1 MKVRI
6 FTTFYLVVCIALLL
20 AVLPGGMVPTS
31 TQRPELRQGG
41 MKAQATSKPIQE
53 FTTTHPLESIS
64 VEIVAPSL
72 TDSGLGVGETIT
84 LTAHTSPPLSQ
95 TRGMLEWTILSGEG
109 VVDCGMPVC
118 VTEVATLTLDH
129 PGPISHDTSGVVVGV
144 EYVVGPHT
152 VSDTLSIPLNEPV
165 YRRPYIRNFTLDF
178 GGKPFPEPGDTV
190 SVTLEHALPPGYRL
204 ISEHVNPASIVTD
217 TETFVSVQ
225 LVAQAEYQDSLGES
239 FFDVLFEP
247 FALPFSYDADHNG
260 TPDLVDDQ
268 FDAAWAD
275 LQALPLVPPS
285 NDVWRAPKAL
295 VAQMIRAPFWPL
307 PILTFDPNCEPSTFG
322 YYQWNGSKVNDL
334 QLCPKAFITSLQ
346 FWVTLCHEMKHWWD
360 EKVVGVHQDHKD
372 VERFGWWCGQLLWP
386 FWTPKDEDI
395 FREMDP
401 PIDPPPTFNVLWGSH
416 VTWTL
421 TLSNT
426 NATYALENLQFR
438 LDSVMSSGGQ
448 YATGD
453 TLGGGISVGANG
465 LADTTAAADDVQ
477 LIPVGQGRPH
487 AIVIHPGPDGQLD
500 TAPGGDDTLFPSED
514 RLTSGANGVV
524 ETLAQ
529 PDDVQVIPLGR
540 GYTSTTFMPLGVGAG
555 PNGVL
560 DSMPGGDDQVVPP
573 PDLPITN
580 IQVTTPPSI
589 PAGGQGAVVV
599 AFDVADYIPGASG
612 PGVVQMTF
620 ELTAQQGGGLRRET
634 FEIFLF
640 LPPKVY
646 LPLVF
651 KNY

>member
-6 FTTFYLVVCIALLL
+6 FTPFKLVTYIALLL
-20 AVLPGGMVPTS
+20 ALLPGGMVS
-31 TQRPELRQGG
+31 ISAQRPELGQSGI
-41 MKAQATSKPIQE
+41 KAQATSKPIQE
-53 FTTTHPLESIS
+53 FTTTHALEPID
-64 VEIVAPSL
+64 VEIVALSL

-95 TRGMLEWTILSGEG
+95 THGMLNWTILSGDG
-109 VVDCGMPVC
+109 TVDCGAPIC
-118 VTEVATLTLDH
+118 TTEVASLTLKH

-144 EYVVGPHT
+144 EYVAGSHT

-165 YRRPYIRNFTLDF
+165 YHWPYIRNFTLHF

-190 SVTLEHALPPGYRL
+190 TITLEHALPPGYVL
-204 ISEHVNPASIVTD
+204 ISEHVEPASIVTD

-225 LVAQAEYQDSLGES
+225 LVAQAEYQDPWRQS
-239 FFDVLFEP
+239 FFDVFVEVFE
-247 FALPFSYDADHNG
+247 LPFSYDRDHNG
-260 TPDLVDDQ
+260 TPDLVDDH
-268 FDAAWAD
+268 FNAAWAS
-275 LQALPLVPPS
+275 LQVMPLVPPS

-295 VAQMIRAPFWPL
+295 VAQMIRIPFWPF
-307 PILTFDPNCEPSTFG
+307 PSFTFDPNCEPSVFG
-322 YYQWNGSKVNDL
+322 YYQWNGSRVNDL
-334 QLCPKAFITSLQ
+334 QLCPKAFITPLQ

-360 EKVVGVHQDHKD
+360 EKIVGKHQNHKD
-372 VERFGWWCGQLLWP
+372 VERFGWWCGQLFWP
-386 FWTPKDEDI
+386 FWTDIDKEI
-395 FREMDP
+395 FRRMDP
-401 PIDPPPTFNVLWGSH
+401 PVDPPPTFNVLWGSH

-426 NATYALENLQFR
+426 NATYPLENLQFR
-438 LDSVMSSGGQ
+438 LKSVMSSGGQ

-465 LADTTAAADDVQ
+465 LADTTAAGDDVQ

-487 AIVIHPGPDGQLD
+487 AIVIHPGTNGQLD
-500 TAPGGDDTLFPSED
+500 TTPGGDDTVFPSED
-514 RLTSGANGVV
+514 RLTSGANGIV
-524 ETLAQ
+524 ETSAQ
-529 PDDVQVIPLGR
+529 SDDVQVIPVGM
-540 GYTSTTFMPLGVGAG
+540 GYTSTTFMPLAIGAG
-555 PNGVL
+555 PNGLL
-560 DSMPGGDDQVVPP
+560 DSAPQPDDQVVPP
-573 PDLPITN
+573 PSLPIMN
-580 IQVTTPPSI
+580 LQVTTPISI
-589 PAGGQGAVVV
+589 PAGGQGTVRV
-599 AFDVADYIPGASG
+599 AFDVADSIPGASG
-612 PGVVQMTF
+612 SGVVQMVF